1 MTGPAPRWRLPPHRG
16 FGRNHNQ
23 DHNGENHMNTT
34 TRLMLLACLSLPLL
48 AACQDDGAAVEE
60 QATVEQAPLTAP
72 TTADDN
78 EWAAYLSDVVRRNM
92 GEITNSP
99 YVYYLPGSQS
109 EGYEGQRE
117 RLAEEVEIA
126 MMRGVQPGN
135 MIAFASPESTAM
147 ADIVVAAFEPVDEG
161 AMKGVK
167 VLFIGDAADEARV
180 RDAVA
185 LAGVDFQFVEAR

>member
-1 MTGPAPRWRLPPHRG
+1 
-16 FGRNHNQ
+16 
-23 DHNGENHMNTT
+23 MNTT
-34 TRLMLLACLSLPLL
+34 ARLMLLACLSLPLL
-48 AACQDDGAAVEE
+48 AACQDDGAAADAP
-60 QATVEQAPLTAP
+60 ATVEQAPLTAP
-72 TTADDN
+72 ATADDN

-92 GEITNSP
+92 GDITNSP

-126 MMRGVQPGN
+126 MLRGVQPGN
-135 MIAFASPESTAM
+135 MIAFASPESAAM

-167 VLFIGDAADEARV
+167 VLFIGDAGDEARV

-185 LAGVDFQFVEAR
+185 LSGVDFQFVEAK